1 MWRIFNISRVVW
13 SCYFLINPG
22 WDDYS
27 IKLYLTTMVH
37 FQLHKF
43 EDHPHLMSYSV
54 GYCTSKKR
62 RKCSWRA
69 VCVSFARNTPCTWN
83 PPTCQHSSPTM
94 SGPWFCKSPGV
105 RNGDHENFRCPK
117 KLLVYNG
124 KSQSKMDDDWGYWTW
139 GKQPDPFAVLN
150 VARWVCLCFFRMGA
164 RAVNPMP
171 QTSIVNL

>member
-13 SCYFLINPG
+13 SCYFLINPS

-27 IKLYLTTMVH
+27 IKLYLTTIVH
-37 FQLHKF
+37 FHLHKL

-62 RKCSWRA
+62 RECSWGA

-94 SGPWFCKSPGV
+94 SGPWFCRSPGV
-105 RNGDHENFRCPK
+105 RNGDHKNFRCTASRGTQK
-117 KLLVYNG
+117 WLVYNG

-150 VARWVCLCFFRMGA
+150 GARWAMGMRFFF
-164 RAVNPMP
+164 
-171 QTSIVNL
+171 